1 MESRWARWVTL
12 VSLLPLFV
20 FGMTLPGWASLGDS
34 VETVQSDQA
43 HMKASLRSTQAT
55 GYAVHEL
62 QSETGTVVREYVS
75 PAGKVFAVSWDGPFM
90 PDLRQLLGTHFNQFA
105 QAAQGRQARGG
116 PLIINEPGLVVES
129 GGHMRSFFGRAYV
142 PQMIPNGV
150 RAEAIR

>member
-1 MESRWARWVTL
+1 MGCRWARWVILSSHLTVLAL
-12 VSLLPLFV
+12 V
-20 FGMTLPGWASLGDS
+20 MTLPGWASLGDS
-34 VETVQSDQA
+34 VATVQSDQA
-43 HMKASLRSTQAT
+43 HMKASLRSTQAG

-62 QSETGTVVREYVS
+62 QSQTGTVVREYVS
-75 PAGKVFAVSWDGPFM
+75 PAGQVFAVSWEGPFM
-90 PDLRQLLGTHFNQFA
+90 PDLRQLLGTHFDQFA
-105 QAAQGRQARGG
+105 QAAQNRQARGG